1 MVKTGNPK
9 TLLDLMHELGQIF
22 FCNTGDNAYKI
33 IYFAQSR
40 EIHFEGTLTEGQLQR
55 ISADGVQAKSIGI
68 DEFNN
73 EIIIEE

>member
-1 MVKTGNPK
+1 VVRTGNPK
-9 TLLDLMHELGQIF
+9 TLLDLTHELGQIF

-40 EIHFEGTLTEGQLQR
+40 EIHFEGELTEGQLNR
-55 ISADGVQAKSIGI
+55 ITADGVEAKSIRI